1 MADTLADAAPPGLR
15 MMPLFFSP
23 TVDVGLIWGNT
34 MANNDIKAAEQTY
47 SGFINMA
54 KWGTAACVVIAAFV
68 VLIIS

>member
-1 MADTLADAAPPGLR
+1 
-15 MMPLFFSP
+15 
-23 TVDVGLIWGNT
+23 

>member
-1 MADTLADAAPPGLR
+1 MADALADAAPPGLR
-15 MMPLFFSP
+15 VTDFQPPRCCALFS
-23 TVDVGLIWGNT
+23 IWGNT

-54 KWGTAACVVIAAFV
+54 KWSTLACVIVAAFV